1 MQRCAVTVECDVIA
15 KFKLVEV
22 GFTQDLYNR
31 KTLGDQFYTFG
42 VLCLVEA
49 SKFR

>member
-1 MQRCAVTVECDVIA
+1 MTFSVPIVQ
-15 KFKLVEV
+15 V

-31 KTLGDQFYTFG
+31 ETLAWWSTFHILR
-42 VLCLVEA
+42 LCLVEA